1 MIFNRNKLKEFFTKD
16 SEKMNIQLKNESSRN
31 IGISYSI
38 IDNTESAFLCSM
50 AAKTC
55 YGLTVENT
63 YEKCLAHIKRVI
75 GYGHDSIS
83 AHSNILVLLCFK
95 SNNSSISGFDL
106 SSIFTS
112 LSALHFMNVV
122 PLDFLHHKDSKEYFV
137 LLSGSIRAFRYFI
150 QNSKLPDDVVSANE
164 TNYNFELYRTILDI
178 AKHSIEK
185 EFFEDMQD
193 YVNLNEFLYKYPY
206 MDENAVEFVESNAD
220 TSMDYKTK
228 RLVYACKNLSA
239 YSTPDIPSI
248 YVDILSNIA
257 DAYAESNPDLVDNE
271 SWMYKVTKEQ
281 SKLLMQAIFRCTVF
295 SFKMR
300 EFSRAIS
307 QQINRH
313 LCAISQESQRY
324 VDYTKKALFIDPLP
338 FSPKAYPDINK
349 KYTIK
354 FGGKE
359 LTMTSDELGEEII
372 KLYPQLKSQGM
383 INQDARAFLPMNVS
397 TKAMYTFTVE
407 NLLHF
412 IKVRE
417 NQAAQQEVQKLA
429 KQLSFTF
436 KRSQKTSDDVAIGDA
451 HKLEM
456 ELFESAIK
464 N

>member
-16 SEKMNIQLKNESSRN
+16 SEKMNTQLTNESNRN
-31 IGISYSI
+31 LTITYNI

-63 YEKCLAHIKRVI
+63 YEKCLAHVKRVI

-83 AHSNILVLLCFK
+83 GHSNILALLCFK
-95 SNNSSISGFDL
+95 SNNSSISDFDM

-122 PLDFLHHKDSKEYFV
+122 PLDFLHTKDSKEYFV

-150 QNSKLPDDVVSANE
+150 QNSKLPDDIVSENE
-164 TNYNFELYRTILDI
+164 TNYNFDLYRVILDI
-178 AKHSIEK
+178 AKHSIER

-193 YVNLNEFLYKYPY
+193 YVNLDEFLYKYPY
-206 MDENAVEFVESNAD
+206 MDESAVEFVESSAD
-220 TSMDYKTK
+220 TSLDYKTK
-228 RLVYACKNLSA
+228 RLVYANKNLSA

-248 YVDILSNIA
+248 YADILSCIA
-257 DAYAESNPDLVDNE
+257 DTYTDSNTDLVDTDT
-271 SWMYKVTKEQ
+271 WVYKVTEEQ
-281 SKLLMQAIFRCTVF
+281 SKLLLKAIFRCTVV

-300 EFSRAIS
+300 DFSRAIS

-324 VDYTKKALFIDPLP
+324 VDYTKTALFIDPLP
-338 FSPKAYPDINK
+338 FNNKAYPDPNK
-349 KYTIK
+349 KYK
-354 FGGKE
+354 VVFGGKE
-359 LTMTSDELGEEII
+359 FNMTSDELGEEII
-372 KLYPQLKSQGM
+372 NLYPQLRTQGM
-383 INQDARAFLPMNVS
+383 INQDARAFLPMNVC

-417 NQAAQQEVQKLA
+417 SQAAQQEVQVLA
-429 KQLSFTF
+429 RQLANVF
-436 KRSQKTSDDVAIGDA
+436 KRSQKTSDDVVLKEA
-451 HKLEM
+451 HTLEM
-456 ELFESAIK
+456 ELFNSAIK